1 MGSLLYGNP
10 GIEISFDDRALMH
23 LQVVITAKL
32 RRRESFLF
40 TWTNS
45 ADAGSGR
52 SSIWLDPSSVIFYR
66 FAGSRTPSLNRDWI
80 QALMIS
86 ANSAGGMFFSPEPS
100 AAPQAQSV
108 PQPSKFANE

>member
-10 GIEISFDDRALMH
+10 GTEISFDDRALMH
-23 LQVVITAKL
+23 LQVVTTAKL

-40 TWTNS
+40 TWTYS

-52 SSIWLDPSSVIFYR
+52 SSIWLDPGSVIVYR

-80 QALMIS
+80 QALMLS
-86 ANSAGGMFFSPEPS
+86 ANSAGGMFFSPEP
-100 AAPQAQSV
+100 AGTLQVESV
-108 PQPSKFANE
+108 SQIPKSANE

>member
-1 MGSLLYGNP
+1 MGSLQYGNP
-10 GIEISFDDRALMH
+10 GTEISFDDRALMH

-80 QALMIS
+80 QALMLS
-86 ANSAGGMFFSPEPS
+86 ANSAGGMFFSPEP
-100 AAPQAQSV
+100 AGTPPVQSV
-108 PQPSKFANE
+108 PQIPKFANE

>member
-10 GIEISFDDRALMH
+10 GTEISFDDRALMH

-52 SSIWLDPSSVIFYR
+52 SSIWLEPV
-66 FAGSRTPSLNRDWI
+66 P
-80 QALMIS
+80 
-86 ANSAGGMFFSPEPS
+86 FFIDSPEV
-100 AAPQAQSV
+100 AP
-108 PQPSKFANE
+108 PRLIGTGFRR

>member
-40 TWTNS
+40 SWTNS
-45 ADAGSGR
+45 EAGSGR
-52 SSIWLDPSSVIFYR
+52 SSIWLDQSSSLLYR
-66 FAGSRTPSLNRDWI
+66 FAGSRAPSINREWVD
-80 QALMIS
+80 ALMLS
-86 ANSAGGMFFSPEPS
+86 ANSASGLFFSPEPTPVQGPPP
-100 AAPQAQSV
+100 APARAPRPV
-108 PQPSKFANE
+108 AG

>member
-10 GIEISFDDRALMH
+10 GTEISFDDRALMH

-52 SSIWLDPSSVIFYR
+52 SSIWLDPSSAIFYR

-80 QALMIS
+80 QALMLS
-86 ANSAGGMFFSPEPS
+86 ANSAGGMFLSPEPP
-100 AAPQAQSV
+100 ATPQVLPVSQT
-108 PQPSKFANE
+108 SKFANE

>member
-10 GIEISFDDRALMH
+10 GTEISFDDRALMH

-45 ADAGSGR
+45 PDVASGR
-52 SSIWLDPSSVIFYR
+52 SSIWLDPSSAILYR
-66 FAGSRTPSLNRDWI
+66 FAGSRTPSLNREWI
-80 QALMIS
+80 EALMLS
-86 ANSAGGMFFSPEPS
+86 ANSAGGLYFSSEPAASGPSPSPPPAVKS
-100 AAPQAQSV
+100 A
-108 PQPSKFANE
+108 NR

>member
-10 GIEISFDDRALMH
+10 GTEISFDDRALMH

-40 TWTNS
+40 TWMNS
-45 ADAGSGR
+45 PDVGSGR
-52 SSIWLDPSSVIFYR
+52 SSIWLDQTSSLLYR

-80 QALMIS
+80 ELS
-86 ANSAGGMFFSPEPS
+86 ANSAGGLYFSPEPT
-100 AAPQAQSV
+100 ASV
-108 PQPSKFANE
+108 QPSSALPVVKSANG

>member
-10 GIEISFDDRALMH
+10 GTEISFDDRALMH

-40 TWTNS
+40 TWMDS
-45 ADAGSGR
+45 RDAGSGR
-52 SSIWLDPSSVIFYR
+52 SSIWLDQTSSLLYR

-80 QALMIS
+80 EALMLS
-86 ANSAGGMFFSPEPS
+86 ANSAGGLYFSPEPT
-100 AAPQAQSV
+100 ASV
-108 PQPSKFANE
+108 QPSSALPVVKSADG